1 MLSKSRCCRHEP
13 QPKNCRALTA
23 LPSTARHCWRV
34 NASCKHLSS
43 LWVCVC
49 VWYGLATGAS
59 LRLYLRHDKTTCN
72 IRASG
77 APLQTQ
83 PYLTPNIPR
92 GQRRARVAQTRPDK
106 TSHCLPPNPWAECR
120 AHKLG
125 TVHQSACKCVYR
137 ECSMSAA
144 TTAENNSV
152 TLQWRKSSAQSFS
165 FVLLIG
171 LEVNGVALNTNGQD
185 PSSSTDLN
193 INVETRTKHPSLM
206 LLFGG
211 IYFTSIL
218 RKIVKAIT
226 DLSERNLNELH
237 AMTFKV
243 TDSSVPRLQQNL

>member
-23 LPSTARHCWRV
+23 LPSTARHCRRV

-43 LWVCVC
+43 LRVCVC

-106 TSHCLPPNPWAECR
+106 TSHRL
-120 AHKLG
+120 
-125 TVHQSACKCVYR
+125 TVSHPTREPSAGRTSWEQSIKVHACVFTG
-137 ECSMSAA
+137 SA
-144 TTAENNSV
+144 
-152 TLQWRKSSAQSFS
+152 L
-165 FVLLIG
+165 
-171 LEVNGVALNTNGQD
+171 
-185 PSSSTDLN
+185 
-193 INVETRTKHPSLM
+193 
-206 LLFGG
+206 
-211 IYFTSIL
+211 
-218 RKIVKAIT
+218 
-226 DLSERNLNELH
+226 
-237 AMTFKV
+237 
-243 TDSSVPRLQQNL
+243 